1 MKYPYQESDI
11 VESDGFEIS
20 EYINRDQYRKAK
32 KEERGDEYGRIMK
45 IIQDSAFT
53 EVCELEDYILQ
64 NEPDLIGLLIDKHH
78 AFDSSIRSRARM
90 SHLKSQLMERL
101 DSLERDN
108 QVLRRQY
115 NQAVED
121 YNNLKKGDLELR
133 RYVLEVASLADKVQD
148 AKAKMILIDIGDFQ
162 TLDTN

>member
-1 MKYPYQESDI
+1 MKYPYAESDI
-11 VESDGFEIS
+11 VESDGFEIT
-20 EYINRDQYRKAK
+20 EYVNRDQFRKAK

-53 EVCELEDYILQ
+53 EVCELEDYIIQ
-64 NEPDLIGLLIDKHH
+64 YEPDLLGLLIEKHH

-101 DSLERDN
+101 DTLESDN

-133 RYVLEVASLADKVQD
+133 RYVLEVAALADKVQD

-162 TLDTN
+162 ALDSD